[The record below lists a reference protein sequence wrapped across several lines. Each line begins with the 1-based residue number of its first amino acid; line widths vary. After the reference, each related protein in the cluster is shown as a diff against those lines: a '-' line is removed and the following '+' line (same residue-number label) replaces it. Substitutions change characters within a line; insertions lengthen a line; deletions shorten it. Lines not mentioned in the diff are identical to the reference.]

1 MSDIAAELQRIT
13 AQQFDI
19 DPEELTRDTR
29 FVDDLGATSLDIV
42 ELAMTIEQRF
52 AVEVRDEDAEAIK
65 TIGDAVTFIERAAK

>member
-1 MSDIAAELQRIT
+1 MTDFAARVQQIT

-19 DPEELTRDTR
+19 DPEALSLTTR

-42 ELAMTIEQRF
+42 ELAMTIEQEF

-65 TIGDAVTFIERAAK
+65 TIGDAVTFIENAAK

>member
-1 MSDIAAELQRIT
+1 MSDVAAGLQQIT

-19 DPEELTRDTR
+19 DPDALTPDTR

-42 ELAMTIEQRF
+42 ELAMTIEQEF

-65 TIGDAVTFIERAAK
+65 TIGDAVTFIEKATK